1 MTCTGKACI
10 TGVVYTRDAYITGI
24 NDTGEAGII
33 FGLLL
38 AAINDTTEVWRRQFK
53 QHWSDMK
60 LIWYGTHLIPNLFH
74 NELIWFQTYL
84 ISNLF
89 DIKLIW

>member
-1 MTCTGKACI
+1 MRIHRIPHT
-10 TGVVYTRDAYITGI
+10 VYTRDAYITGI

-74 NELIWFQTYL
+74 NELIWYQTYL
-84 ISNLF
+84 KMKLLDNEL
-89 DIKLIW
+89 IKY